1 MSLTASSASVASI
14 FDGAE
19 GEAYDG
25 VRAKGKALATFM
37 KKTVKAWKELSTQE
51 RTEDNAEAREKCDDD
66 AMLVLGKTRKFCLE
80 AMNAAVDPQV
90 PEAESNALRKM
101 NALRAKTHKTFLEM
115 KPLSEPEEPLLE
127 PSAETVDERMKMVA
141 TLGPDVDW
149 WEAGGQGIR
158 LGEDAADAAAKNR
171 VVEKGKKRG
180 RKPTTEGVK
189 PPAGAVGGVLNTV
202 VNAAS
207 GIFKSPIGTRS
218 RSAKT
223 PTSQAPL
230 AKHSTPAEKTPPP
243 PSLNL
248 AANAAVN
255 EWVEKAAASDP
266 PASTTTE
273 NPADNVL
280 DEATKRSLQEKA
292 EEQARLDKKSAEQEA
307 EIKELE
313 RLVKEKKAN
322 DKKKAEEEKAKED
335 KKKADEKAAE
345 EKEKAAKE
353 KVAALKKAKEEA
365 DKAAAAAQKSLEEAE
380 REEQRIREERK
391 KLLGAA
397 DKKIRKTLEQQ
408 HLAEKRK
415 ESLRSQLV
423 AEAAAASPPAATA
436 SPAAAADTEKQAISP
451 PHLDISL
458 AASVAKAVEGR
469 QWDAATV
476 QKIEALAA
484 DILPLVDGH
493 VDSAVKVAVSDAER
507 NVQGDWSMVDRSNR
521 KSHRSPPKTPVRGPS
536 SPASAAA
543 SSTSND
549 APIITHVIAAEKMN
563 REVLARNRMADWRP
577 KLADRFCD
585 GTHSQYVAQKRAFQG
600 VTGCQGIAA
609 VDRFAELR
617 FWFGGLALDLVGRC
631 PPGMAPEKALDRAW
645 QRLDEHFG
653 GRIMTPEES
662 LQPIL
667 KTGAIGKNDGNAH
680 VLLATRLEEE
690 WDEAVPN
697 GCHVAFDELHVI
709 SRVVARK
716 VPHMHDD
723 YFGRLAREEKA
734 PTFKGLI
741 KEIRYRARTLRHK
754 VVFDQFCGIYND
766 NSGGSGGDRS
776 DGKDGNAGGT
786 AGQAAPNNNGNAA
799 PNNNGA
805 GNGNSGGNG
814 GGGSGKG
821 GGNNG
826 GNGGKKKKSQ
836 ADDVPPTK
844 SGPEK
849 QQALA
854 MATIATPAPLP
865 AISAAEIVRTSPKQ
879 QQKDLGPCAF
889 CKGRH
894 ALDVCPTLW
903 DESQFPD
910 GNDVRDA
917 FFKNGQCYNCGER
930 GHTKPE
936 CKRPEPKC
944 GICGGDHLTVLHSDA
959 PIRHPKQT
967 RLGDYVPRKS
977 APRTKPAPSPPK
989 TTPEAPAIIPIGCA
1003 EAPAVGRNA
1012 LPLADRNLNIRRMAH
1027 DGSITD
1033 APAPANAVGSVAA

>member
-171 VVEKGKKRG
+171 VAEKGKKRG

-353 KVAALKKAKEEA
+353 KVAAMKKAKEEA

-423 AEAAAASPPAATA
+423 AEAAAASPP
-436 SPAAAADTEKQAISP
+436 P
-451 PHLDISL
+451 P
-458 AASVAKAVEGR
+458 
-469 QWDAATV
+469 
-476 QKIEALAA
+476 
-484 DILPLVDGH
+484 P
-493 VDSAVKVAVSDAER
+493 
-507 NVQGDWSMVDRSNR
+507 
-521 KSHRSPPKTPVRGPS
+521 
-536 SPASAAA
+536 
-543 SSTSND
+543 
-549 APIITHVIAAEKMN
+549 
-563 REVLARNRMADWRP
+563 
-577 KLADRFCD
+577 
-585 GTHSQYVAQKRAFQG
+585 
-600 VTGCQGIAA
+600 
-609 VDRFAELR
+609 
-617 FWFGGLALDLVGRC
+617 
-631 PPGMAPEKALDRAW
+631 
-645 QRLDEHFG
+645 
-653 GRIMTPEES
+653 
-662 LQPIL
+662 
-667 KTGAIGKNDGNAH
+667 
-680 VLLATRLEEE
+680 
-690 WDEAVPN
+690 
-697 GCHVAFDELHVI
+697 
-709 SRVVARK
+709 
-716 VPHMHDD
+716 
-723 YFGRLAREEKA
+723 
-734 PTFKGLI
+734 
-741 KEIRYRARTLRHK
+741 
-754 VVFDQFCGIYND
+754 
-766 NSGGSGGDRS
+766 
-776 DGKDGNAGGT
+776 
-786 AGQAAPNNNGNAA
+786 
-799 PNNNGA
+799 
-805 GNGNSGGNG
+805 
-814 GGGSGKG
+814 
-821 GGNNG
+821 
-826 GNGGKKKKSQ
+826 
-836 ADDVPPTK
+836 
-844 SGPEK
+844 
-849 QQALA
+849 
-854 MATIATPAPLP
+854 PLP
-865 AISAAEIVRTSPKQ
+865 PLPTPRSKPFRRRISTP
-879 QQKDLGPCAF
+879 
-889 CKGRH
+889 
-894 ALDVCPTLW
+894 
-903 DESQFPD
+903 
-910 GNDVRDA
+910 
-917 FFKNGQCYNCGER
+917 
-930 GHTKPE
+930 
-936 CKRPEPKC
+936 
-944 GICGGDHLTVLHSDA
+944 
-959 PIRHPKQT
+959 
-967 RLGDYVPRKS
+967 
-977 APRTKPAPSPPK
+977 PSPPASRK
-989 TTPEAPAIIPIGCA
+989 QWKEDNGT
-1003 EAPAVGRNA
+1003 
-1012 LPLADRNLNIRRMAH
+1012 RRRCRRSKHWPRISFLWSTVMW
-1027 DGSITD
+1027 TRR
-1033 APAPANAVGSVAA
+1033 